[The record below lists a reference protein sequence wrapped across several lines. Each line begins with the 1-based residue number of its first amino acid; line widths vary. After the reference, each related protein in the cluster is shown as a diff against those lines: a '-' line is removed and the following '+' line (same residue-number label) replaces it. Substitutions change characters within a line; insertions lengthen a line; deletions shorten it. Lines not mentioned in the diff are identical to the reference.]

1 MEKGCTT
8 VGEGLFFGTW
18 QVVDKLRSANWVCTT
33 DLSIHS
39 ADSSCGFCEPVGFF
53 AFNLVVAFVSKLVDC
68 TDYNLILFAN
78 LGTYNLIVVTA
89 VIMIGDVLRKVFP
102 CNFHH
107 LFFLRQPGNPIVSQ
121 GTYRPSRH
129 RL

>member
-18 QVVDKLRSANWVCTT
+18 QIVDKLRSANWVCTT

-68 TDYNLILFAN
+68 TDYN
-78 LGTYNLIVVTA
+78 
-89 VIMIGDVLRKVFP
+89 
-102 CNFHH
+102 
-107 LFFLRQPGNPIVSQ
+107 
-121 GTYRPSRH
+121 
-129 RL
+129 